1 MKSVSSV
8 SLANDIFKNINTYGI
23 EYTRKHFLS
32 KKYNIDGEL
41 RYAEDEYYI
50 AILDTICFD
59 KKFIIDLLNE
69 IISKGNISEVLKRL
83 ETVTY
88 YIEQNR
94 YDLKTCLDIY
104 SKLIEKSIMFN
115 KKDEILPIL
124 LKSSKKLMSKFC
136 IRNIMFI
143 MLSNNNFDKEY
154 MANLA
159 INYEDIYFALL
170 IVDSSYGDI
179 DISLFNRLISF
190 FAEYQLNSNM
200 LDCYNKHNDL
210 GYFSTIFHNIVNS
223 KKLSEDEKYAFINE
237 AISIALNYNYIPL
250 SYYLLKE
257 SAEYISESDKGEL
270 YCIIKDSDEFKL
282 YSEDIIKLKLKR
294 S

>member
-1 MKSVSSV
+1 
-8 SLANDIFKNINTYGI
+8 
-23 EYTRKHFLS
+23 
-32 KKYNIDGEL
+32 
-41 RYAEDEYYI
+41 
-50 AILDTICFD
+50 
-59 KKFIIDLLNE
+59 
-69 IISKGNISEVLKRL
+69 
-83 ETVTY
+83 
-88 YIEQNR
+88 
-94 YDLKTCLDIY
+94 
-104 SKLIEKSIMFN
+104 MFN

-190 FAEYQLNSNM
+190 VAEYQLNSNM

-223 KKLSEDEKYAFINE
+223 KKISEDEKYVFINE
-237 AISIALNYNYIPL
+237 AKSVALNYNYIPL